1 MKKSLLLCLLAFE
14 CLICFGQETT
24 EHLTFMGVPID
35 GPRESFVSKLEAKGC
50 KIEFIDKRTTILSG
64 NFFGYGDCVIAVHS
78 LAYQNLVCG
87 TVVVFPTKN
96 KWSQLYSNYASVK
109 NGLIR
114 KYGIPSE
121 CTEKFTG
128 RYEPTSDSEKIYFV
142 HHDRCNYSTSFT
154 TKNGS
159 ITVSIS
165 CLHDNE
171 ANVLI
176 GYYDKIN
183 AKKEADESDDDL

>member
-1 MKKSLLLCLLAFE
+1 MEETIAIRHYNRRGDIEYISIYKSPV
-14 CLICFGQETT
+14 ICP
-24 EHLTFMGVPID
+24 HCKLTMIP
-35 GPRESFVSKLEAKGC
+35 EL
-50 KIEFIDKRTTILSG
+50 EFIDKRTTILSG